1 MYSTEGTIE
10 RFPISSFLSFFFF
23 YKIIDGIDSNV
34 IELKV
39 RALVCD
45 AIVQG
50 RHHLDYLFQKLKSYV
65 SEGGR
70 STAMET

>member
-1 MYSTEGTIE
+1 MYSIEGIIE
-10 RFPISSFLSFFFF
+10 RFPISSFLSFFF
-23 YKIIDGIDSNV
+23 YKIINGIDSNV
-34 IELKV
+34 IELKA
-39 RALVCD
+39 RALVRD

-70 STAMET
+70 STTMEA